1 MMSNG
6 GNVKAAHPMAA
17 LGVSLL
23 GDGPHRVFMTLAARS
38 FSRDVFWCEVSLSEL
53 SRLID
58 RSTDV
63 VNFSIKKLV
72 GSGHISIV
80 DQGGPGRARRYK
92 LNLMRL
98 EA

>member
-6 GNVKAAHPMAA
+6 GNVKAAHPMAT
-17 LGVSLL
+17 LGVSEL
-23 GDGPHRVFMTLAARS
+23 GDAAHRVWMTLAARS
-38 FSRDVFWCEVSLSEL
+38 FARDLFWCEISFSEL

-72 GSGHISIV
+72 GSGHIEIV
-80 DQGGPGRARRYK
+80 DRGGSGRARRYRLRLK
-92 LNLMRL
+92 L
-98 EA
+98 EG